1 MNNVTLIG
9 RLTKDVELRYTQAQ
23 EPMAI
28 AKFTIA
34 VDRKNKKDE
43 QSADFINCI
52 AFKKTAEFIEKY
64 FTKGMKIAIQGHIQ
78 TGSYEGKDGKKV
90 YTTEVAVDNC
100 EFVEKKEAAPS
111 NNGGWEKIPQGI
123 EEELPFS

>member
-111 NNGGWEKIPQGI
+111 NSGGWEKIPQGI